1 MARSCCAKPI
11 TRTIKV
17 AEFEAGL
24 MGLDQAL
31 RNVYISGVDD
41 EAEIQRDLLK
51 WIKDFRNYISPS
63 RENDYKEALLREYR
77 RYVANIE
84 QVVSRPQKR

>member
-1 MARSCCAKPI
+1 MPGSCCAKRI

-17 AEFEAGL
+17 AEFESGL

-31 RNVYISGVDD
+31 RNVYISGVSD

-51 WIKDFRNYISPS
+51 WIKDFGNYISPS

-77 RYVANIE
+77 GYVIKE
-84 QVVSRPQKR
+84 ESTRSPER